1 MSAAVTS
8 TPFAMI
14 VFRGLAIVVLGGV
27 AGQFFLAGMAVFGA
41 GTGWELHAAMGGAL
55 GLPVLALFLLSLSLS
70 QALRRYRR
78 SGALLFT
85 VYLLQVAL
93 AGVGDAL
100 PMLGALHP
108 VNGMLM
114 GLITVRLVG
123 RTAP

>member
-1 MSAAVTS
+1 MSAAVRS
-8 TPFAMI
+8 MPFPVL

-27 AGQFFLAGMAVFGA
+27 AGQFFLAGMTVFGA
-41 GTGWELHAAMGGAL
+41 GAGWDLHAATGGAL
-55 GLPVLALFLLSLSLS
+55 GLSVLALFLLSLS
-70 QALRRYRR
+70 QALRGYRR
-78 SGALLFT
+78 SGALLFA

-123 RTAP
+123 RSAP

>member
-41 GTGWELHAAMGGAL
+41 GTGWELHAAMAGAL
-55 GLPVLALFLLSLSLS
+55 GLPVLALFLLSLS

-78 SGALLFT
+78 SGALLFA

-123 RTAP
+123 RSAP

>member
-1 MSAAVTS
+1 MSAAVTR
-8 TPFAMI
+8 TPFSVI

-27 AGQFFLAGMAVFGA
+27 AVQFLLAGTTVFGA
-41 GTGWELHAAMGGAL
+41 GTGWELHAATGGAL
-55 GLPVLALFLLSLSLS
+55 GLPVFALFLLSLSP
-70 QALRRYRR
+70 ALRPYRR
-78 SGALLFT
+78 DGSLLFA

-123 RTAP
+123 RSAS

>member
-1 MSAAVTS
+1 MSAAVS
-8 TPFAMI
+8 SMPFPVL

-27 AGQFFLAGMAVFGA
+27 AGQFFLAGMTVFGA
-41 GTGWELHAAMGGAL
+41 GAGWDLHAATGGAL
-55 GLPVLALFLLSLSLS
+55 GLPVLALFLLSLS
-70 QALRRYRR
+70 QALRGYRR
-78 SGALLFT
+78 SGALLFA

>member
-8 TPFAMI
+8 TPVPVF
-14 VFRGLAIVVLGGV
+14 VFRGLAIVVLAGV

-41 GTGWELHAAMGGAL
+41 GTGWELHAATGGAL
-55 GLPVLALFLLSLSLS
+55 GLPVFALFLLSLSPS
-70 QALRRYRR
+70 LRPYRR
-78 SGALLFT
+78 DGSLLFA

-93 AGVGDAL
+93 AAVGDAL

-123 RTAP
+123 HAAP

>member
-1 MSAAVTS
+1 MSAVVTS
-8 TPFAMI
+8 TPFAVI

-55 GLPVLALFLLSLSLS
+55 GLPVLALFLLSLS

-78 SGALLFT
+78 SGALLFA

-123 RTAP
+123 RSAP